1 MSHPHP
7 ELSLPPALPE
17 GGLRVVAL
25 GGLGEVGRNMAVLE
39 HAGKLLVID
48 CGVLFPEDNQPG
60 VDLILPDFDYIKDR
74 LDDIEAIV
82 LTHGHED
89 HIGAVPY
96 LLRLRKDIP
105 LVGSRLTLAFI
116 EAKLKEH
123 RIKPYTLEVKE
134 GQREQFGVFDCEFVA
149 VNHSIPDALAVAVTT
164 AAGTVLHT
172 GDFKM
177 DQLPLDGR
185 ITDLRAFARLGEKG
199 VDLFM
204 VDSTNAEVPGFVT
217 PEAEIGPVLDDVFAH
232 ADKRIIVASF
242 SSHVHRVQQ
251 VLNAAHAHGRRV
263 ALVGRSM
270 VRNMGI
276 AADLG
281 YLDVPPGVLIDL
293 KKADSLPDDRIVYMS
308 TGSQGEPMAA
318 LSRMANGDHKVQV
331 EFGDTVIL
339 ASSLIPGN
347 ENAVF
352 RIINGLTRLGARV
365 VHGGN
370 AKVHV
375 SGHASAGELMYCYN
389 ILKPKNVMPVHGEV
403 RHLVA
408 NGALAV
414 KTGVPADRVV
424 LAEDGVVVD
433 LVDGKASVV
442 GAVPCGYVYV
452 DGSSVGEI
460 TEAELKDRV
469 ILGEEGFVSVFAVI
483 DTATGK
489 VLAPPQVLARG
500 MAEDA
505 SVFDKVMPE
514 VTAALENAIAGGATD
529 THQLQQIMRRT
540 IGRYVATRLR
550 RKPMIVPV
558 VLEA

>member
-7 ELSLPPALPE
+7 ELSLPPALPD

-39 HAGKLLVID
+39 HAGRLLIID

-96 LLRLRKDIP
+96 LLRLRQDIP

-134 GQREQFGVFDCEFVA
+134 GQREKLGVFDCEFVA

-217 PEAEIGPVLDDVFAH
+217 PEAEIGPVLDNVFAH

-460 TEAELKDRV
+460 TDAELKDRV

-540 IGRYVATRLR
+540 VGRYVATRLR

-558 VLEA
+558 IVEA